1 MDAFVRSLPYIE
13 SSTLLFAVL
22 AALGTALITSAIANV
37 PDLRRIRLPFGPKTS
52 LEEEAKRWQ
61 GEHAPE
67 SDSLLDRALAPL
79 ARDLM
84 LRASPNERR
93 WLEASLEKLGP
104 TTLFRSVQGFYA
116 AKVLLATGGFI
127 AGAGLAAVL
136 TAGGA
141 SLILLFTLPLIF
153 AIPNYLAPKTLLKNM
168 LDARREQM
176 IFEAPYVLNRL
187 IVYLTLRGTV
197 ADALL
202 NIAGATERGG
212 AAMGGYLVREL
223 RQTASDYLFWGSMTK
238 ALDAMA
244 ARNDDV
250 PIAQRIAE
258 RMSLQNQGTSSLEAL
273 HVIADRAQTTVEN
286 LIEKRGQ
293 QNSTMMIV
301 PTIIA
306 LIGIVGAIAGPAL
319 YGLSGFF

>member
-1 MDAFVRSLPYIE
+1 MNLLDFSLPYIE
-13 SSTLLFAVL
+13 TSTLFFAVM
-22 AALGTALITSAIANV
+22 AALGAALVTSAIVNV
-37 PDLRRIRLPFGPKTS
+37 PDLRRIRLPFSSKTS
-52 LEEEAKRWQ
+52 LEVEAKRLQ
-61 GEHAPE
+61 GEE
-67 SDSLLDRALAPL
+67 GREGDSLLDRALAPL

-116 AKVLLATGGFI
+116 AKVLLALGGFV
-127 AGAGLAAVL
+127 AGAFLAVAL
-136 TAGGA
+136 TATGA
-141 SLILLFTLPLIF
+141 PLIVLFVLPLTF
-153 AIPNYLAPKTLLKNM
+153 AIPNYLAPKMLLKSM
-168 LDARREQM
+168 LDIRREQM
-176 IFEAPYVLNRL
+176 VFEAPYVLNRL

-212 AAMGGYLVREL
+212 DAMGGYLVREL

-238 ALDAMA
+238 ALDAMVV
-244 ARNDDV
+244 RNDDV

-258 RMSLQNQGTSSLEAL
+258 RMSLHNQGTSSVDAL

-293 QNSTMMIV
+293 QNSTLMIV

-306 LIGIVGAIAGPAL
+306 LIGIVGAVVGPSL
-319 YGLSGFF
+319 YSLMGFL

>member
-1 MDAFVRSLPYIE
+1 MNLLDLSLPYIE
-13 SSTLLFAVL
+13 TSTLFFAVL
-22 AALGTALITSAIANV
+22 AALGAALVTSAIANV
-37 PDLRRIRLPFGPKTS
+37 PDLRRIRLPFSSKTS
-52 LEEEAKRWQ
+52 LEAEAKRLQ
-61 GEHAPE
+61 GEE
-67 SDSLLDRALAPL
+67 EQEGDSLLDRALAPL

-84 LRASPNERR
+84 LRASPNERH

-116 AKVLLATGGFI
+116 AKVLLALGGFI
-127 AGAGLAAVL
+127 AGAFLAVAL
-136 TAGGA
+136 TATGA
-141 SLILLFTLPLIF
+141 PLIVLFVLPLAF
-153 AIPNYLAPKTLLKNM
+153 ALPNYLAPKMLLKSI
-168 LDARREQM
+168 LDTRREQM
-176 IFEAPYVLNRL
+176 VFEAPYVLNRL

-212 AAMGGYLVREL
+212 DAMGGYLVREL

-238 ALDAMA
+238 ALDAMVS
-244 ARNDDV
+244 RNDDV
-250 PIAQRIAE
+250 PIVQRIAE
-258 RMSLQNQGTSSLEAL
+258 RMSLHNQGTSSVDAL

-293 QNSTMMIV
+293 QNSTLMIV

-306 LIGIVGAIAGPAL
+306 LIGIVGAVAGPSL
-319 YGLSGFF
+319 YSLMGFF